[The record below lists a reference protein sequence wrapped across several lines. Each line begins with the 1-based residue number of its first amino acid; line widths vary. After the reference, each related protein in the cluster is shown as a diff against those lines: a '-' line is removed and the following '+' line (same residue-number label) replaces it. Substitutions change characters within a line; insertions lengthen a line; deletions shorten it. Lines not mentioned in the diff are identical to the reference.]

1 VHVEKTKPQ
10 NMESPR
16 LLSPVTGEPG
26 WVTRLAADRPD
37 VALMAPYLT
46 YLLFLPV
53 QDWVPEAHKPWAI
66 ALRGIASMAV
76 FWMFRRHYLP
86 LGKPH
91 LLLGIAAGVIVA
103 AGWVAGQHLF
113 NQIGWGGR
121 LFISPGQREVVDPR
135 VGLSAWSWAWQ
146 ATLRITV
153 ATVAVPIV
161 EELFWRAF
169 LLRALIDWHRFER
182 IPIGTFTWVSFLGTS
197 LLSMV
202 QHPDNW
208 AVSDLCWFA

>member
-1 VHVEKTKPQ
+1 
-10 NMESPR
+10 
-16 LLSPVTGEPG
+16 
-26 WVTRLAADRPD
+26 
-37 VALMAPYLT
+37 
-46 YLLFLPV
+46 
-53 QDWVPEAHKPWAI
+53 
-66 ALRGIASMAV
+66 
-76 FWMFRRHYLP
+76 
-86 LGKPH
+86 
-91 LLLGIAAGVIVA
+91 
-103 AGWVAGQHLF
+103 
-113 NQIGWGGR
+113 
-121 LFISPGQREVVDPR
+121 VDPR

-208 AVSDLCWFA
+208 AVSVLCWFAYNGLLYWKKSILLLMITHGVTNLALYLYVIYSGDWLFW